1 MVVRMIPK
9 SGHRFSDKIMRKIIW
24 SPFLRRSRLVSHL
37 ALAGALVAA
46 LGLGACGRKGPLDP
60 PPGASLVGEPQANMP
75 DLMSDKGKPPPAAGA
90 EAVQPAKKHIPLDVL
105 LN

>member
-1 MVVRMIPK
+1 MVYAMNY
-9 SGHRFSDKIMRKIIW
+9 
-24 SPFLRRSRLVSHL
+24 SRLMSRL
-37 ALAGALVAA
+37 LLAGALVAA

-75 DLMSDKGKPPPAAGA
+75 ELMSDKGKPAPATGA
-90 EAVQPAKKHIPLDVL
+90 EAVQPAKKHIFLDGL